1 MRIEKSRKNKVLIN
15 WQYCNDLNDINEAIS
30 TQDPDWE
37 GLRSAKDIISITY
50 NTDHGCYVVIWRLN
64 PESRYSNTFRGCSN
78 CTNAVYIPGFVDHYC
93 NAKQCGI
100 ETEVYDCPVFEG
112 EYLWKDIN

>member
-15 WQYCNDLNDINEAIS
+15 WQYCDDLNDINEAIA

-50 NTDHGCYVVIWRLN
+50 NTDHRCYVVIWKLN
-64 PESRYSNTFRGCSN
+64 PESRYPNNPRNCSN
-78 CTNAVYIPGFVDHYC
+78 CKNALKFIGFVDHYC
-93 NAKQCGI
+93 KAKQCGI
-100 ETEVYDCPVFEG
+100 TEEVYDCQEFEG
-112 EYLWKDIN
+112 E